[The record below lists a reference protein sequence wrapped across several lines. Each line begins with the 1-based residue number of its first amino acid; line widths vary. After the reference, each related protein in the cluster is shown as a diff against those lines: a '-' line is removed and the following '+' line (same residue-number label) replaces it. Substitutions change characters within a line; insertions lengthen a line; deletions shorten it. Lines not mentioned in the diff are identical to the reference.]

1 MAENI
6 LNLLF
11 HHLEPRGEHG
21 DPVQFGSGT
30 TIHAIQNQFNP
41 FMGPDSDAAN
51 AANGEEKPS
60 TFAHV
65 LQISIPD
72 NKIDNGSSL
81 DNLLKNIRDTGSPI
95 SWLRSNVNNYSFV
108 IGFPKSFQYENVP
121 TTAAVTATAS
131 ATAVPYAAS
140 PIFVSY
146 WKKLISPQV
155 SGNEDD
161 DDEEEDE
168 ATRIR
173 MRARRVDDS
182 IMYSTDHVSMSQV
195 FQWWGRDERVRPLQI
210 LPAGHFKNG
219 LFVMDQMYTYILLWN
234 ANNKPT
240 TLIVLLFTPKLC
252 IYWTQKRM
260 DLFLENLLRDTNAT
274 PQQRPPYIFA

>member
-1 MAENI
+1 MAE
-6 LNLLF
+6 
-11 HHLEPRGEHG
+11 HG
-21 DPVQFGSGT
+21 DDPVQFGSGT

-41 FMGPDSDAAN
+41 FMGPNCDAV
-51 AANGEEKPS
+51 NGEEKQA

-72 NKIDNGSSL
+72 DKINNGSSL

-95 SWLRSNVNNYSFV
+95 SWQRSNVNNYSFV

-121 TTAAVTATAS
+121 TTATVTAIAS
-131 ATAVPYAAS
+131 VSAVPKEP

-155 SGNEDD
+155 SGKDD
-161 DDEEEDE
+161 DEKEEEEDE

-195 FQWWGRDERVRPLQI
+195 FQWWGRDDRVRPLQI
-210 LPAGHFKNG
+210 LPAGHSKNG

-234 ANNKPT
+234 DNNKPT
-240 TLIVLLFTPKLC
+240 TLIVLLFTPKVC

-260 DLFLENLLRDTNAT
+260 DLFLENLLRDTNAI